1 MFQEF
6 PKWKYSADGAVIV
19 DDADAEAALVGEWF
33 DFPDAVATAEDDKAA
48 RINALIVE
56 ENTELETLR
65 ATAADLG
72 IVVDGRW
79 KAQRI
84 ETEIKAKI
92 QANGKAAV
100 APPVTA
106 TDPVAGV

>member
-6 PKWKYSADGAVIV
+6 PKWKYSADSAVIV
-19 DDADAEAALVGEWF
+19 DNADAESALVGEWF
-33 DFPDAVATAEDDKAA
+33 DFPDAAATAEADKTAQ
-48 RINALIVE
+48 INALIVE

-92 QANGKAAV
+92 QANGKAAIT
-100 APPVTA
+100 PPVIA
-106 TDPVAGV
+106 ANPVAGV